1 MNIRL
6 NFKPRLRS
14 TRICLARYSPLLL
27 VTFALLAEEPAPP
40 AAPKLEGTWK
50 WTFPMPDG
58 TKAQPKVKLKRD
70 GDILTGKAMV
80 NPGSEIAIQE
90 GRIDG
95 DQVSWS
101 VIREQAGKKVTTR
114 YAGKFA
120 GETIQGTIESDWA
133 GESRTYPWTAKRV
146 SDSPTGTWKWEFT
159 FGRGGG
165 RGGGGGG
172 GAGGAGGRGGGG
184 GGGGGGGRGGGV
196 GFRFETRM
204 TLKYEDGKLT
214 GKIKGRTS
222 DTEITNA
229 KFENGKIS
237 FEYERERGGV
247 VYVSKYWGTID
258 GETIKG
264 KQEYEF
270 EDELRTVDWEA
281 TRVDE

>member
-1 MNIRL
+1 MSIHL
-6 NFKPRLRS
+6 KFSKPFRS
-14 TRICLARYSPLLL
+14 GLYALCASIVLASFEMP
-27 VTFALLAEEPAPP
+27 AGEPPP
-40 AAPKLEGTWK
+40 APKLEGTWK

-70 GDILTGKAMV
+70 GNTLTGKTMV
-80 NPGSEIAIQE
+80 NPGSEAAIQE
-90 GRIDG
+90 GRVDG
-95 DQVSWS
+95 EQVAWS
-101 VIREQAGKKVTTR
+101 VTREQAGRKVTTR
-114 YAGKFA
+114 YSGQWV

-133 GESRTYPWTAKRV
+133 GEARKYPWTAKRV
-146 SDSPTGTWKWEFT
+146 SDSPTGTWKWEFS
-159 FGRGGG
+159 FGRD
-165 RGGGGGG
+165 
-172 GAGGAGGRGGGG
+172 G
-184 GGGGGGGRGGGV
+184 GGGGGGGRGGGTGGGGGGGGRGG

-214 GKIKGRTS
+214 GKIKGRSS

-247 VYVSKYWGTID
+247 VYLSKYWGTID

-264 KQEYEF
+264 KQEFEF
-270 EDELRTVDWEA
+270 NDELRTVDWEA